1 MTAFARAAAFAFYRI
16 FARRTKRDERYMKN
30 FLTSLFSSPKDED
43 SAEEKAKNDLKNF
56 DILKY
61 DGVRA
66 MRMRKMDYAIRCFRE
81 ALSIE
86 EDFETMNYLSG
97 AYSAMNRHEEALE
110 VLNRMVELQP
120 EDVSTL
126 LSRVGVLFML
136 DKDAEVIADCMRVIE
151 IDEGNHVAW
160 FLMAKAKR
168 ATGDLLGAVGDLTK
182 AIALKD
188 DFTDAYLLRAEVLRD
203 MQQPKEAL
211 PDAEKAVTLA
221 EEEETVYLVRGTV
234 HEALGEI
241 DAAAEDYQHA
251 LDLNPFNEEAC
262 IRKGVLLLAGGFVDE
277 AIALFDEAIEMC
289 PDFARAYAER
299 GRAKNIKGD
308 KDGAFEDLKKSIEL
322 NPDGEMAKR
331 IEGEHCNF
339 DDLYK
344 GGIF

>member
-1 MTAFARAAAFAFYRI
+1 
-16 FARRTKRDERYMKN
+16 MKN
-30 FLTSLFSSPKDED
+30 FLTSLFSSAKNED

-66 MRMRKMDYAIRCFRE
+66 LRMRKVDYAIKCFRE
-81 ALSIE
+81 ALSIK
-86 EDFETMNYLSG
+86 EDFETMNYL
-97 AYSAMNRHEEALE
+97 ADACSAANRYEEALE
-110 VLNRMVELQP
+110 AASRMVEMEP
-120 EDVSTL
+120 ENVSAL
-126 LSRVGVLFML
+126 LTRVGVLFML
-136 DKDAEVIADCMRVIE
+136 DRDAEVVADCMRAIE
-151 IDEGNHVAW
+151 IDVSNHVAW

-168 ATGDLLGAVGDLTK
+168 TTGDLLGAVGDLTR

-188 DFTDAYLLRAEVLRD
+188 DFTDAYLLRAELLRD
-203 MQQPKEAL
+203 MQQPKDAL
-211 PDAEKAVTLA
+211 PDAEKAVALA
-221 EEEETVYLVRGTV
+221 EEEETVYLMRGTV
-234 HEALGEI
+234 HEALGET

-262 IRKGVLLLAGGFVDE
+262 IRKGALLIAKGLTDD
-277 AIALFDEAIEMC
+277 AIALFDEAIEMR

-339 DDLYK
+339 DNLYK

>member
-1 MTAFARAAAFAFYRI
+1 
-16 FARRTKRDERYMKN
+16 MKN
-30 FLTSLFSSPKDED
+30 FLTSLFFSSKDED

-66 MRMRKMDYAIRCFRE
+66 MRMRKTDYAIRCFRE
-81 ALSIE
+81 ALSIK
-86 EDFETMNYLSG
+86 EDFETMNYLAG
-97 AYSAMNRHEEALE
+97 AYSAVSRHGDALE
-110 VLNRMVELQP
+110 VLSRMVELQP
-120 EDVSTL
+120 NDVTTL
-126 LSRVGVLFML
+126 LTRVGVLFML
-136 DKDAEVIADCMRVIE
+136 DRDAEVIADCMRAIE
-151 IDEGNHVAW
+151 IDGNNHVAW
-160 FLMAKAKR
+160 FLMAKTKR
-168 ATGDLLGAVGDLTK
+168 TMGDLLGAVGDLTR

-188 DFTDAYLLRAEVLRD
+188 DFMDAYLLRAEVLRD
-203 MQQPKEAL
+203 MQQPKDAL
-211 PDAEKAVTLA
+211 PDADKAVSLA

-234 HEALGEI
+234 HEALGNT
-241 DAAAEDYQHA
+241 DAAAADYQHA

-262 IRKGVLLLAGGFVDE
+262 VHKGALLIAGGLADE
-277 AIALFDEAIEMC
+277 AITLFDEAIEMR